1 MRYAYYPG
9 CSLHSTAKDYDM
21 SARAV
26 CRELGIELLEIPD
39 WTCCGATSG
48 HSTSEFLS
56 LALPVRDL
64 LNAREMGLDTAVC
77 CAACYS
83 RLRIANVKMS
93 GRKGKTEHSEE
104 LVAAIDEVVGSP
116 YRGEVGVKHLLEIV
130 TSEYGLDAVRKKVE
144 EAPEG
149 RPLEGLKAAAY
160 YGCLLVRP
168 PEAVAFDDPDNP
180 QSMDAL
186 LKVLGADPVDWPYK
200 TECCGA
206 SLSLTRT
213 DIVLKLCRD
222 IYQMATDS
230 GAECLVV
237 ACPLCQSNLDM
248 RQAQVNKR
256 YNTDFDLP
264 VLYFTQLLG
273 LVLGLDRDELGLDK
287 GMVSSEKLLAR
298 YEHVSAEA
306 QAE

>member
-9 CSLHSTAKDYDM
+9 CSLHSTAKDYDI

-26 CRELGIELLEIPD
+26 CRALGIELLEIPD
-39 WTCCGATSG
+39 WICCGASSG

-64 LNAREMGLDTAVC
+64 LNARDMGLDTAVC

-93 GRKGKTEHSEE
+93 ARGGKTKQWDE
-104 LVAAIDEVVGSP
+104 LVSAVDEVVGSP

-130 TSEYGLDAVRKKVE
+130 TSEYGLDALRDKVQIK
-144 EAPEG
+144 
-149 RPLEGLKAAAY
+149 LEGLKAAAY

-180 QSMDAL
+180 RSMDAL
-186 LKVLGADPVDWPYK
+186 LEALGATAVDWPYK

-222 IYQMATDS
+222 IYQMAADS

-237 ACPLCQSNLDM
+237 ACPLCQANLDM

-256 YNTDFDLP
+256 YKADIEHSADFDLP
-264 VLYFTQLLG
+264 VLYFTQLIGLALG
-273 LVLGLDRDELGLDK
+273 LEADELGLGM
-287 GMVSSEKLLAR
+287 GMVSSAKLLNRFLHEKNPAR
-298 YEHVSAEA
+298 
-306 QAE
+306 

>member
-1 MRYAYYPG
+1 MKYAYYPG
-9 CSLHSTAKDYDM
+9 CSLHSTGKDYDI

-26 CRELGIELLEIPD
+26 CQALGIELLEIPD
-39 WTCCGATSG
+39 WICCGASSG
-48 HSTSEFLS
+48 HSTSKLLS
-56 LALPVRDL
+56 VALPVKDL
-64 LNAREMGLDTAVC
+64 LSAQEMGLDTAVC

-83 RLRIANVKMS
+83 RLRIANVTMAPHS
-93 GRKGKTEHSEE
+93 GE
-104 LVAAIDEVVGSP
+104 LKSADAIVSAVDEVVGSP

-130 TSEYGLDAVRKKVE
+130 TSEYGLDALQEKVQTK
-144 EAPEG
+144 
-149 RPLEGLKAAAY
+149 LEGLKAAAY

-168 PEAVAFDDPDNP
+168 PEAVAFDDPENP
-180 QSMDAL
+180 RSMDELIGA
-186 LKVLGADPVDWPYK
+186 LGAVAVDWPYR

-222 IYQMATDS
+222 IYQTAVDS

-256 YNTDFDLP
+256 YKTSYNLP
-264 VLYFTQLLG
+264 VLYFTQLIGLALG
-273 LVLGLDRDELGLDK
+273 LEHRELGL
-287 GMVSSEKLLAR
+287 GMGLVSSKELLR
-298 YEHVSAEA
+298 SKGIGAEA
-306 QAE
+306 PAA

>member
-1 MRYAYYPG
+1 M
-9 CSLHSTAKDYDM
+9 
-21 SARAV
+21 
-26 CRELGIELLEIPD
+26 
-39 WTCCGATSG
+39 
-48 HSTSEFLS
+48 
-56 LALPVRDL
+56 
-64 LNAREMGLDTAVC
+64 
-77 CAACYS
+77 
-83 RLRIANVKMS
+83 
-93 GRKGKTEHSEE
+93 
-104 LVAAIDEVVGSP
+104 
-116 YRGEVGVKHLLEIV
+116 
-130 TSEYGLDAVRKKVE
+130 
-144 EAPEG
+144 
-149 RPLEGLKAAAY
+149 KAAAY

-186 LKVLGADPVDWPYK
+186 LEALGAEAVDWPYK

-222 IYQMATDS
+222 IYQMAADS

-248 RQAQVNKR
+248 RQAQVNKK

-273 LVLGLDRDELGLDK
+273 LALGLDREDLGLSK
-287 GMVSSEKLLAR
+287 GIVSSEKLLAR
-298 YEHVSAEA
+298 YEHVGTEA
-306 QAE
+306 QPR

>member
-9 CSLHSTAKDYDM
+9 CSLHATAKDYDM

-26 CRELGIELLEIPD
+26 CQALGIELQEIPD
-39 WTCCGATSG
+39 WVCCGASSA
-48 HSTSEFLS
+48 HSTSELLS
-56 LALPVRDL
+56 LALPVKDL
-64 LNAREMGLDTAVC
+64 LNAKEMGLDTAVC

-83 RLRIANVKMS
+83 RLRIANEAMS
-93 GRKGKTEHSEE
+93 VHGGELERPGE
-104 LVAAIDEVVGSP
+104 LVSAVDDVVGGP

-130 TSEYGLDAVRKKVE
+130 VSEYGLDALQEKVQRE
-144 EAPEG
+144 
-149 RPLEGLKAAAY
+149 LEGLKAAAY

-168 PEAVAFDDPDNP
+168 PEIVAFEDPENP
-180 QSMDAL
+180 RSMDELIEA
-186 LKVLGADPVDWPYK
+186 LGAEAVDWPYK

-222 IYQMATDS
+222 IYQMAADN

-256 YNTDFDLP
+256 YGTKFDLP
-264 VLYFTQLLG
+264 VFYFTQLIGLALG
-273 LVLGLDRDELGLDK
+273 LEHKELGLSM
-287 GMVSSEKLLAR
+287 GMVSQKKLLQSKGIGAN
-298 YEHVSAEA
+298 VPAG
-306 QAE
+306 